1 MGGGWD
7 SEEQQADRISCGK
20 VGGARRLLTVLWEAY
35 ELGAWFFL
43 ICVNSVVQLVDDRPS
58 IHDPES
64 HLQEGSEHGSNNGD
78 FRPRLAV

>member
-43 ICVNSVVQLVDDRPS
+43 ICVNSVVQL
-58 IHDPES
+58 
-64 HLQEGSEHGSNNGD
+64 
-78 FRPRLAV
+78 RLMIGRQFMILRAIYRRAVNMVRIMEISVPD